1 MPAAWL
7 PGPDDWPDWSLVD
20 GDLLAHARDERPFLE
35 AAAGLVVEFG
45 ELSALL
51 VRAQPLP
58 HGPAA
63 GGAAAGGVTSDG
75 TVEDSAAGDGAAGEA
90 AARAAWLR
98 NDAVLR
104 GLAVRIGKLTRR
116 LAAETYEG
124 RGELQLLLDREI
136 FTSTAALAYLLRG
149 RPERFEAFVR
159 DGLRADRDV
168 WQHLDNNREARGGD
182 NLPQE
187 QRMRERLARS
197 FEIAGIE
204 PNELDLDAPSDWP
217 EVGAQLEAIGEPE
230 AQRMHQLGADAV
242 HGVWNELVTHHLRA
256 DPGGPDDRAGAG
268 GSLEGGARLGPK
280 LEWSPARVQPLTAV
294 AIQGSRVMAAYARHL
309 GRDVAEAFRD
319 KYLDLAGRA
328 AMTDRLHEEYLERAD
343 ITPLLFDPDDGPSS

>member
-7 PGPDDWPDWSLVD
+7 PEPEDWPSWALVD
-20 GDLLAHARDERPFLE
+20 RDLLVHARDERPFLE
-35 AAAGLVVEFG
+35 TAAALVTEFG
-45 ELSALL
+45 ELTALL
-51 VRAQPLP
+51 ARAQPELP
-58 HGPAA
+58 ADA
-63 GGAAAGGVTSDG
+63 LD
-75 TVEDSAAGDGAAGEA
+75 ER
-90 AARAAWLR
+90 ARAA
-98 NDAVLR
+98 AVLC
-104 GLAVRIGKLTRR
+104 GLTVRIVKLTRR

-149 RPERFEAFVR
+149 RGDRIEAFVR

-187 QRMRERLARS
+187 QRMRDRLARS
-197 FEIAGIE
+197 FALAGVE
-204 PNELDLDAPSDWP
+204 PAELDLDAPSGWP
-217 EVGAQLEAIGEPE
+217 EVGAQLEAIGEPD
-230 AQRMHQLGADAV
+230 AHRMHQLGADAV
-242 HGVWNELVTHHLRA
+242 HGAWNELVTHHV
-256 DPGGPDDRAGAG
+256 RAGLG
-268 GSLEGGARLGPK
+268 GGALLGPK

-309 GRDVAEAFRD
+309 GHDVAEAFRD

-328 AMTDRLHEEYLERAD
+328 SLTDRLHEEYLERAD
-343 ITPLLFDPDDGPSS
+343 IDLGLGDA